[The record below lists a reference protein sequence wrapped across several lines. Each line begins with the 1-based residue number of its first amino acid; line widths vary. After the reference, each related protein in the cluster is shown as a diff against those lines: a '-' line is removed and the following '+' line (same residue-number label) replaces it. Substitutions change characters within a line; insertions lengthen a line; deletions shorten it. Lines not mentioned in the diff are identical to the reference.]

1 MSISMAQ
8 LILGIERRSGTTW
21 IDMISDGYVTM
32 SHGVWHDAVQ
42 NKLTDLKIKF
52 CEIICGIRNIKV
64 SKYEEKNLARLGGG

>member
-1 MSISMAQ
+1 
-8 LILGIERRSGTTW
+8 
-21 IDMISDGYVTM
+21 MISDAYVTM

-42 NKLTDLKIKF
+42 NKLTDLEIKF